1 LKFAASSGISW
12 QLHVDRSASTG
23 DPAMTSDSDASTM
36 ISTGTLM
43 LAKALL
49 TAGVIMGFLLRELW
63 LLRRM
68 KREDEVRKADAA
80 RAAHSPENRDE
91 GATGTTGR

>member
-1 LKFAASSGISW
+1 
-12 QLHVDRSASTG
+12 
-23 DPAMTSDSDASTM
+23 M

-49 TAGVIMGFLLRELW
+49 TAGVIMGFLVRELW

-68 KREDEVRKADAA
+68 KREDEARKAEAE
-80 RAAHSPENRDE
+80 RAADSPKTRDE
-91 GATGTTGR
+91 GATGSIGR

>member
-1 LKFAASSGISW
+1 
-12 QLHVDRSASTG
+12 
-23 DPAMTSDSDASTM
+23 M

-43 LAKALL
+43 LLKALL

-68 KREDEVRKADAA
+68 NREDEARKAEAA
-80 RAAHSPENRDE
+80 RSGGSPTSSQEARDE
-91 GATGTTGR
+91 GPTGTTTG

>member
-1 LKFAASSGISW
+1 L
-12 QLHVDRSASTG
+12 QLHRSVLTG
-23 DPAMTSDSDASTM
+23 QPSITSNSDASAM

-68 KREDEVRKADAA
+68 RRENEARKAEPA
-80 RAAHSPENRDE
+80 RAAYSSENRDE